1 MLLISRGSHA
11 YKIIM
16 LLLITGEFP
25 FRSLGLLGNERMMK
39 ETAVRMTQVHVIHIK
54 DREKMRSPEP
64 SWRSKRTRLF

>member
-39 ETAVRMTQVHVIHIK
+39 ETAVRMTQVHVIHI
-54 DREKMRSPEP
+54 
-64 SWRSKRTRLF
+64 